1 MATKIFRQTNAKDV
15 FDRLTEQDDSPDA
28 QVAPADTETA
38 NNPTELDTDE
48 PMESIDADADGADD
62 ADPDDADPDDAVP
75 DDADPDDAD
84 EDASVPSRRRRWL
97 RRILA
102 AALGVVVVG
111 ALGLSGF
118 LAWQVKEQHDTAA
131 AGRAALAAA
140 QSYAIVLTSI
150 DTNNVDKNFTQVL
163 DGATGEFKDMY
174 SQSASQLRQ
183 ILIENKAMS
192 KGIVVD
198 SAIKSATKTK
208 VEVLLFVDQSISNV
222 VNPQLRIDRSR
233 VAITMELID
242 NRWLASKVDLK

>member
-1 MATKIFRQTNAKDV
+1 MD
-15 FDRLTEQDDSPDA
+15 
-28 QVAPADTETA
+28 
-38 NNPTELDTDE
+38 
-48 PMESIDADADGADD
+48 DADADADE
-62 ADPDDADPDDAVP
+62 A
-75 DDADPDDAD
+75 DAD
-84 EDASVPSRRRRWL
+84 ENASLPSRRRHWL

-102 AALGVVVVG
+102 AAAVVVFVA

-118 LAWQVKEQHDTAA
+118 LAWRLKQQQDTAA
-131 AGRAALAAA
+131 AGRAALATA
-140 QSYAIVLTSI
+140 QSYAIALTSI

-183 ILIENKAMS
+183 ILIDNKATS

-222 VNPQLRIDRSR
+222 VNPQPRIDRSR
-233 VAITMELID
+233 VTITMELVD